1 MSMQDDDEKWGKLCY
16 DAYATQAGGR
26 SLVTGDD
33 LVPWEGLGD
42 ALKTCW
48 ITAARTVVFQ
58 AEADAAARDR
68 R

>member
-1 MSMQDDDEKWGKLCY
+1 MNEDLAGERMGRICY
-16 DAYATQAGGR
+16 EAYSAQAGGR

-48 ITAARTVVFQ
+48 ITAATTVALQFESDQ
-58 AEADAAARDR
+58 RAAQ
-68 R
+68 